1 MTGEFSV
8 TQFFDDGSYETVRNH
23 VSAEEA
29 MKAARHYT
37 ASVAV
42 KIGAVNRV
50 IITDGGDCI
59 AFEWTSTDGIVF
71 PPSNKTEQ
79 KETK

>member
-8 TQFFDDGSYETVRNH
+8 CQFYSDGTYEYVRRFIP
-23 VSAEEA
+23 VEEA
-29 MKAARHYT
+29 VKAAIHYT
-37 ASVAV
+37 ASVGV
-42 KIGAVNRV
+42 KMGVVKRV